1 MKKILSSLLLA
12 LLCVAL
18 ISPSIASANSLDA
31 KKTNKLSYA
40 SNIYSDENMLSTQI
54 FETKSQTYK
63 INVPS
68 GSLYINSYDEN
79 TPFKIEIINSKKKTV
94 KTFKSQTFSGYDKDT
109 YGISGIV
116 SLSKGTYTL
125 KISSTKKKNL
135 ENSLTLGMLKTSKN
149 IKITPNFNSSSAV
162 KANTSYTRSFTLSH
176 SSEFIISPYVYT
188 FENNRT
194 QYIPYTVLRD
204 SKGRII
210 SAKDESHSEESFYDA
225 WIVELEEGDYTLE
238 ITPSKGGLLNV
249 QVTDYYLGY

>member
-1 MKKILSSLLLA
+1 M
-12 LLCVAL
+12 AL

-210 SAKDESHSEESFYDA
+210 SAKD
-225 WIVELEEGDYTLE
+225 
-238 ITPSKGGLLNV
+238 K
-249 QVTDYYLGY
+249 